1 MALEPCVIP
10 AHPLWEVFH
19 ESSKWKPSDWT
30 EVSRRAAAHA
40 RAGGPAPVRPR
51 RGALLVLP
59 APASGDRLG
68 VGLDAALRRRR
79 SAREFAG
86 LPLDLEEAGTLLW
99 AAAGMIAAEGS
110 SAGGGGVGGSGVG
123 GSGVGGSGPH
133 ARRTVPSAGA
143 CYPIDAYF
151 WLPTPPGGAHP
162 GPYYYDASAH
172 SAALVAL
179 DPAGSSLSDLLTASA
194 FPALIEHAGLL
205 IALAGVFARTTDRY
219 GARGYRFVLLEAG
232 HAAQNIYLAAAALDL
247 GAVALGGLDDA
258 MLDAL
263 LGLDGTHA
271 SVLYAVAVGR
281 SPRGCTEGCGN
292 RANG

>member
-1 MALEPCVIP
+1 MALEPCMIP
-10 AHPLWEVFH
+10 DQPLWEVFH
-19 ESSKWKPSDWT
+19 ESSKWKPSDWA

-40 RAGGPAPVRPR
+40 RAGGPAPARPR
-51 RGALLVLP
+51 RGPLLALP
-59 APASGDRLG
+59 APVSGARLG
-68 VGLDAALRRRR
+68 VGLDAALHRRR

-99 AAAGMIAAEGS
+99 AAAGMIAA
-110 SAGGGGVGGSGVG
+110 GGSGVG
-123 GSGVGGSGPH
+123 GSGLH

-151 WLPTPPGGAHP
+151 WFPIPPGGVHP

-172 SAALVAL
+172 GAPLVAL
-179 DPAGSSLSDLLTASA
+179 GPPESSLSDLLTASA

-205 IALAGVFARTTDRY
+205 IVLAGVFARTTDRY

-263 LGLDGTHA
+263 LGLDGAHA

-281 SPRGCTEGCGN
+281 NLGDCLGEQGG
-292 RANG
+292 RASG

>member
-1 MALEPCVIP
+1 MALEPCMIP
-10 AHPLWEVFH
+10 EHPLWEVFH
-19 ESSKWKPSDWT
+19 ESSKWKPSDWA

-40 RAGGPAPVRPR
+40 RAGEPAPARPR
-51 RGALLVLP
+51 RGPLLTLP
-59 APASGDRLG
+59 VPASGAGMG

-99 AAAGMIAAEGS
+99 AAAGMIAA
-110 SAGGGGVGGSGVG
+110 GGSGL
-123 GSGVGGSGPH
+123 H

-151 WLPTPPGGAHP
+151 WFPSPPGGVHP
-162 GPYYYDASAH
+162 GPYYYDANAH
-172 SAALVAL
+172 SAALVTL
-179 DPAGSSLSDLLTASA
+179 DPPESSLSDLLTASA

-205 IALAGVFARTTDRY
+205 IVLAGVFARTTDKY

-232 HAAQNIYLAAAALDL
+232 HAAQNIYLAAAALGL

-263 LGLDGTHA
+263 LGLDGART

-281 SPRGCTEGCGN
+281 IPGDCPGKQGDGEGG
-292 RANG
+292 

>member
-1 MALEPCVIP
+1 
-10 AHPLWEVFH
+10 
-19 ESSKWKPSDWT
+19 
-30 EVSRRAAAHA
+30 
-40 RAGGPAPVRPR
+40 
-51 RGALLVLP
+51 
-59 APASGDRLG
+59 
-68 VGLDAALRRRR
+68 
-79 SAREFAG
+79 
-86 LPLDLEEAGTLLW
+86 
-99 AAAGMIAAEGS
+99 MIAA
-110 SAGGGGVGGSGVG
+110 GGSGVG
-123 GSGVGGSGPH
+123 GSGLH

-151 WLPTPPGGAHP
+151 WFPIPPGGVHP

-172 SAALVAL
+172 GAPLVAL
-179 DPAGSSLSDLLTASA
+179 GPPESSLSDLLTASA

-205 IALAGVFARTTDRY
+205 IVLAGVFARTTDRY

-263 LGLDGTHA
+263 LGLDGAHA

-281 SPRGCTEGCGN
+281 NLGDCLGEQGG
-292 RANG
+292 RASG

>member
-19 ESSKWKPSDWT
+19 ESSKWKPSDWA
-30 EVSRRAAAHA
+30 EVSRRAAAHS
-40 RAGGPAPVRPR
+40 RAGGPAPARPR
-51 RGALLVLP
+51 RGPLLALP
-59 APASGDRLG
+59 APSFGARLG
-68 VGLDAALRRRR
+68 VGLDAVLRRRR

-99 AAAGMIAAEGS
+99 AAAGMLAAEGS
-110 SAGGGGVGGSGVG
+110 GAGGGGVGGSGVG
-123 GSGVGGSGPH
+123 GSGFH

-151 WLPTPPGGAHP
+151 WFPIPPGGVHP
-162 GPYYYDASAH
+162 GPYHYDTSSH
-172 SAALVAL
+172 GAALVAL
-179 DPAGSSLSDLLTASA
+179 DPPGSSLSDLLTASA

-205 IALAGVFARTTDRY
+205 IVLAGVFARTTDRY

-232 HAAQNIYLAAAALDL
+232 HAAQNIYLAAAALGL

-263 LGLDGTHA
+263 LGLDGAHA

-281 SPRGCTEGCGN
+281 SPGGCPEGQGS